1 MRTLNVFDITM
12 CVFDSLSSINP
23 ERELSSK
30 LTSDIQLSVLVVQM
44 CVLKKNIF
52 PKFRRIWL

>member
-23 ERELSSK
+23 EREKKLQCHVSMTLIEMIIKSK
-30 LTSDIQLSVLVVQM
+30 RDDRSRSEENIVQ
-44 CVLKKNIF
+44 N
-52 PKFRRIWL
+52 